1 MIKLRKFEE
10 TDIARLI
17 NWIHDARVM
26 AQWARQQYQYPL
38 DRAQLLKSIER
49 TRGGDRPA
57 HCMFTAC
64 RQDDITAVGHIELM
78 SIDYGNGIARLGRV
92 LIGQD
97 EDRGKGMGT
106 AMVAE
111 ALHYTFN
118 TLGLTEVKLGVFDC
132 NQQAMDCFRKSGF
145 AEYEFRENVQQF
157 DDESWSLVM
166 MKLSRHEF
174 MEYHYRKTLSES
186 GT

>member
-78 SIDYGNGIARLGRV
+78 SIDYINGTARLGRV
-92 LIGQD
+92 LIGRS
-97 EDRGKGMGT
+97 EDRGRGWGS
-106 AMVAE
+106 AIVAE
-111 ALHYTFN
+111 SLKYGFN
-118 TLGLTEVKLGVFDC
+118 ILGLMEIKLEVFAC
-132 NQQAMDCFRKSGF
+132 NKPAMACFIKAGF
-145 AEYEFRENVQQF
+145 TGYEFRENVQQF
-157 DDESWSLVM
+157 EDESWNLLL

-174 MEYHYRKTLSES
+174 MEHCCYGR
-186 GT
+186 

>member
-17 NWIHDARVM
+17 NWIQDARVM
-26 AQWARQQYQYPL
+26 THWARQQYQYPL
-38 DRAQLLKSIER
+38 DRSQLLKSLER

-57 HCMFTAC
+57 HCMFTAF
-64 RQDDITAVGHIELM
+64 RQDDGTAVGHIELM

-92 LIGQD
+92 LIGESGHRSQ
-97 EDRGKGMGT
+97 GMGT

-111 ALHYTFN
+111 AVHYAFN

-132 NQQAMDCFRKSGF
+132 NQPAMGCFKKSGF
-145 AEYEFRENVQQF
+145 TEYELRENAQQF
-157 DDESWSLVM
+157 EDESWNLVM

-174 MEYHYRKTLSES
+174 LEHAY
-186 GT
+186 GIQ